1 MVSTRAAHIRIVAAP
16 GIYVKFTTPCITES
30 RIGDSTPDLTQELVL
45 QKTIRVSHST
55 IYRGTLDGTPV
66 VVKIAFDSDK
76 ARLKL
81 RNETYNYF
89 YMEELQGS
97 VIPHCYNCLV
107 GSTPIKGQTQPSGIT
122 CLILEDCGEPVESL
136 YRLKP
141 EDRYVNVHFIS
152 IESLLIY
159 LNHLV

>member
-16 GIYVKFTTPCITES
+16 GVYVKFTTPCIAES
-30 RIGDSTPDLTQELVL
+30 AITDSTPDLTQELVL

-97 VIPHCYNCLV
+97 VIPYCHNCV
-107 GSTPIKGQTQPSGIT
+107 TGSTPIKGQTQPSDIT
-122 CLILEDCGEPVESL
+122 WLILEDCGEPTKDFF
-136 YRLKP
+136 RLRLEEK
-141 EDRYVNVHFIS
+141 
-152 IESLLIY
+152 
-159 LNHLV
+159 

>member
-1 MVSTRAAHIRIVAAP
+1 MASTTTIAAHVRIVTAP
-16 GIYVKFTTPCITES
+16 GLYVKFTTPCITES
-30 RIGDSTPDLTQELVL
+30 RIGDSIPDLMQEVVL

-122 CLILEDCGEPVESL
+122 CLILEDCGEPVGDFFCLNS
-136 YRLKP
+136 
-141 EDRYVNVHFIS
+141 EDK
-152 IESLLIY
+152 
-159 LNHLV
+159 

>member
-16 GIYVKFTTPCITES
+16 GVYVKFTTPCITES
-30 RIGDSTPDLTQELVL
+30 RIGDSIPDLTQELVL

-55 IYRGTLDGTPV
+55 IYRETLDGTPV

-97 VIPHCYNCLV
+97 VIPRCYNYV
-107 GSTPIKGQTQPSGIT
+107 IGSTPIKGKTKPIDIA
-122 CLILEDCGEPVESL
+122 CLIFEDCGEPVEDFFC
-136 YRLKP
+136 LKP
-141 EDRYVNVHFIS
+141 E
-152 IESLLIY
+152 EK
-159 LNHLV
+159 

>member
-16 GIYVKFTTPCITES
+16 GVYVKFTTPCITES

-45 QKTIRVSHST
+45 QKTIHVSHST

-89 YMEELQGS
+89 HMEELQGS
-97 VIPHCYNCLV
+97 VIPYCHNCV
-107 GSTPIKGQTQPSGIT
+107 TGSTPIKGQTQPSDIT
-122 CLILEDCGEPVESL
+122 CLILEDCGEPTKDFF
-136 YRLKP
+136 RLRLEEK
-141 EDRYVNVHFIS
+141 
-152 IESLLIY
+152 
-159 LNHLV
+159 

>member
-16 GIYVKFTTPCITES
+16 GVYVKFTTPCIAES
-30 RIGDSTPDLTQELVL
+30 AITDSTPDLTQELVL

-97 VIPHCYNCLV
+97 VIPYCYNCLV
-107 GSTPIKGQTQPSGIT
+107 GSTPIKGQTQLSGIT
-122 CLILEDCGEPVESL
+122 CLILEDCGEPVGDFFCLNS
-136 YRLKP
+136 
-141 EDRYVNVHFIS
+141 EDK
-152 IESLLIY
+152 
-159 LNHLV
+159 